1 MLKTA
6 KPANTDVAALTMQMM
21 SEFLKTSYLHKTVQV
36 VTIVILFQEKN
47 QEENKFEIKLDTKN
61 CGLLKR
67 VHASKKMGT
76 ICQDLQNIS
85 SLKQQQM
92 DFYKP
97 LKLQKKSV
105 AISFFFIQQSSEYF
119 FHWMTQWLEWG
130 LSCIIFLQKRDRI
143 GSVHKGSK
151 LRLPLFTFKRV

>member
-21 SEFLKTSYLHKTVQV
+21 SELLKTSYLHKTVQV
-36 VTIVILFQEKN
+36 VTFVILFQEKN

-61 CGLLKR
+61 CGLLKC

-76 ICQDLQNIS
+76 ISQDLQNIS

-92 DFYKP
+92 DF
-97 LKLQKKSV
+97 LQAFKTAEKKCCYL
-105 AISFFFIQQSSEYF
+105 IFFYP
-119 FHWMTQWLEWG
+119 T
-130 LSCIIFLQKRDRI
+130 
-143 GSVHKGSK
+143 V
-151 LRLPLFTFKRV
+151 